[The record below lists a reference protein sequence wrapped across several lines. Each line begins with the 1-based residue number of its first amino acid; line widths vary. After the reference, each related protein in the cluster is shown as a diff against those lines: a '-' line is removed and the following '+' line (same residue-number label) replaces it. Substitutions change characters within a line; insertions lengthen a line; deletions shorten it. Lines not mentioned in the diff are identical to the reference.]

1 VTKRVS
7 ENEVELSLPGSYHHD
22 VERLT
27 VEVLVRAWEAAT
39 PRLLS
44 NSSIEEVRRFCVAQ

>member
-27 VEVLVRAWEAAT
+27 VEVLVRAWEAA
-39 PRLLS
+39 RDAKAS
-44 NSSIEEVRRFCVAQ
+44 VEFVD